1 MDWSID
7 GLQKLIKLSAYA
19 FAGWAISW
27 ILFFLLLPIMVS
39 TFGKV
44 KGTGINYALSWV
56 SMVVVILVLELFY
69 RKEKKDVY
77 LELK

>member
-1 MDWSID
+1 MDWSYD
-7 GLQKLIKLSAYA
+7 GIQKLIKLSAFA
-19 FAGWAISW
+19 FTGWAVSW
-27 ILFFLLLPIMVS
+27 ILFFLLVPIMVS

-56 SMVVVILVLELFY
+56 SMVVVIIVLELFY

>member
-1 MDWSID
+1 MDWSYD
-7 GLQKLIKLSAYA
+7 GIQKLIKLSAYA

-39 TFGKV
+39 SFGKV

-56 SMVVVILVLELFY
+56 SMVVVIIVLELFY

>member
-1 MDWSID
+1 MDWSYD
-7 GLQKLIKLSAYA
+7 GIQKLIKLSAYA
-19 FAGWAISW
+19 FVGWAISW

-39 TFGKV
+39 SFGKV

-56 SMVVVILVLELFY
+56 SMVVVIIVLELFY